1 MKLFTFASAC
11 RIAGLSLAAG
21 LTLAAAT
28 AAADTTAVVKVYGLD
43 VKERLQTL
51 ELIDV
56 TAEKAEAAEVE
67 PLDDVLQ
74 AILDEA
80 EALESEEHNTEF

>member
-1 MKLFTFASAC
+1 MRMVTFAA
-11 RIAGLSLAAG
+11 LLLAAG
-21 LTLAAAT
+21 F
-28 AAADTTAVVKVYGLD
+28 AAADNTAVVKVYGLD
-43 VKERLQTL
+43 VKERIQTL

-56 TAEKAEAAEVE
+56 TAEKPAAADAE

-80 EALESEEHNTEF
+80 ETLDSADPNTEI

>member
-1 MKLFTFASAC
+1 MKLITFAALC
-11 RIAGLSLAAG
+11 LAAG
-21 LTLAAAT
+21 I

-56 TAEKAEAAEVE
+56 TAEKPAAEDAE

-80 EALESEEHNTEF
+80 QALEDSEQNADF

>member
-1 MKLFTFASAC
+1 MKLITFASAW
-11 RIAGLSLAAG
+11 RITGLSLAAG

-56 TAEKAEAAEVE
+56 TAEKAPAAEVE

-80 EALESEEHNTEF
+80 EALESEEHNSEF

>member
-1 MKLFTFASAC
+1 MRMVTFAA
-11 RIAGLSLAAG
+11 LLLAAG
-21 LTLAAAT
+21 F

-43 VKERLQTL
+43 VKERIQTL

-56 TAEKAEAAEVE
+56 TAEKQAVEDAEPVDE
-67 PLDDVLQ
+67 VLQ

-80 EALESEEHNTEF
+80 EALETADPNAEI

>member
-1 MKLFTFASAC
+1 MRLITFAALC
-11 RIAGLSLAAG
+11 LAAG
-21 LTLAAAT
+21 V

-43 VKERLQTL
+43 VKERLQSL

-56 TAEKAEAAEVE
+56 TAEKPAAEDAQ
-67 PLDDVLQ
+67 PLDDELQ

-80 EALESEEHNTEF
+80 QRLDSVEQNADL